1 MKSRP
6 FFFFKRIRFFL
17 IAVPVLVAA
26 VLLVDVAGRPSRI
39 DLDEVISTAGTRSIP
54 LRSGKGNY
62 LRRRKAWNVRWE
74 RKRAGSPF

>member
-26 VLLVDVAGRPSRI
+26 VLLVDVAGRP
-39 DLDEVISTAGTRSIP
+39 VP
-54 LRSGKGNY
+54 HRSGRSRLHYGHGLFRLLERGAFRYDPGKGII
-62 LRRRKAWNVRWE
+62 
-74 RKRAGSPF
+74 